1 MSGWA
6 DLAGLVVLRVL
17 LIRCFLSA
25 GLVAHQSVFSEMS
38 PQESLTGA
46 WLQRAL
52 TVFDISQT
60 MLKPAS

>member
-6 DLAGLVVLRVL
+6 DLAGLVVLRALYSLHQL

-38 PQESLTGA
+38 PQESLAGA

-52 TVFDISQT
+52 WYLDSV
-60 MLKPAS
+60 